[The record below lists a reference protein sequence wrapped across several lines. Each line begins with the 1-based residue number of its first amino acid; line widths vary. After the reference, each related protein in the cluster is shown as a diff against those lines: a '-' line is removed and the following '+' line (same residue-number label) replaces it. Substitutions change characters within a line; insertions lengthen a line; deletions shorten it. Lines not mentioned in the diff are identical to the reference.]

1 MKRSIKVRQIN
12 IKILKE
18 LAELKPHVYED
29 ILKEYSQSKKWFS
42 GEDYPTY
49 NQLVKLSKKFNVPFG
64 YFFSKELPKYE
75 LPIPHYRT
83 IKDNHFTPS
92 EELLDTI
99 KFAQKI
105 QNWARDIL
113 LELGN
118 GKIDFCG
125 KYKNNLDLYAI
136 VDELKVIFDVKE
148 GWAKSIKTWKE
159 AFKYLVNKAEEKGI
173 IVLINGV
180 VGNNTHRGLDVNE
193 FRGFVLYDEIAPVV
207 FINNKDALSAKIF
220 TLIHEVVHIL
230 IGESASFDYKD
241 LQPADNEI
249 EKFCDKCAAEFLV
262 PTKELLEVSKQ
273 TKDYEELARH
283 FKVSQI
289 VIARRLYDLNLINR
303 DDFIKFLQKNQE
315 KEYNKPLSKGGNF
328 YETAKPRL
336 SQRFLSLLKSAIYNN
351 IISYRDALLVTGLK
365 ASQFFKL
372 IGEDA

>member
-1 MKRSIKVRQIN
+1 MKRNIKVRQIN
-12 IKILKE
+12 TKILKE
-18 LAELKPHVYED
+18 LAELKPHIYED
-29 ILKEYSQSKKWFS
+29 ILKRNPKSKKWFT

-49 NQLVKLSKKFNVPFG
+49 KQLIELSKKFNVPYG
-64 YFFSKELPKYE
+64 YFFFDELPKYE

-83 IKDNHFTPS
+83 IKDNNFTPS

-99 KFAQKI
+99 KFAQKV
-105 QNWARDIL
+105 QEWAKDIL
-113 LELGN
+113 LEFGN
-118 GKIDFCG
+118 EKIDFCG

-136 VDELKVIFDVKE
+136 VDELKIIFDVKE

-159 AFKYLVNKAEEKGI
+159 TFKYLVNKAEENGA

-180 VGNNTHRGLDVNE
+180 VGNNTHRKLDVNE
-193 FRGFVLYDEIAPVV
+193 FRGFVLYDEIAPVI
-207 FINNKDALSAKIF
+207 FINNEDASSAKIF

-249 EKFCDKCAAEFLV
+249 EKFCDKCVAEFLV

-273 TKDYEELARH
+273 TKDYEELAKH

-289 VIARRLYDLNLINR
+289 VIARRLYDLNLISK
-303 DDFIKFLQKNQE
+303 DDFIKFLQKNKE
-315 KEYNKPLSKGGNF
+315 KEYSKSISKGGNF
-328 YETAKPRL
+328 YETVKLRL
-336 SQRFLSLLKSAIYNN
+336 SQRFLNLLKSAIYENV
-351 IISYRDALLVTGLK
+351 ITYRDALLITELK
-365 ASQFFKL
+365 AKSFFKL